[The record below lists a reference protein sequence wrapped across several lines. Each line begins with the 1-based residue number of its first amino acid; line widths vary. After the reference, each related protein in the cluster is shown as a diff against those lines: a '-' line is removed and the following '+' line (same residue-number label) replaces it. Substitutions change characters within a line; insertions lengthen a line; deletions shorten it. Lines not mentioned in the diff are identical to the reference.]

1 MQRAPAHR
9 PPRSD
14 SKAEVI
20 AAVVSELLLLGVAG
34 LAGFLVLG
42 LLLGT
47 GVLPDPEQHV
57 WTNVIGG
64 PLLMGTAVATY
75 WGIDKLMARGDSETG
90 PLVPASERMPWPTTL
105 GVVVLCIGAA
115 MAGSVLLGAMQELVF
130 DTPVEEQDAI
140 VNLVASGDP
149 VMLGL
154 LGVVAV
160 GLAPLTEEAL
170 FRGLFFRRLRVRASV
185 AAAWILPALV
195 FAVAHWNPVGL
206 AIYLWLG
213 LVFAHA
219 YARTGRLTAAILTH
233 AGANA
238 ITFALLV
245 YAPPPEVEDA
255 AAQQAVVA
263 AEPEHEHEH
272 P

>member
-1 MQRAPAHR
+1 MRQPLAHR

-14 SKAEVI
+14 SKTEAV
-20 AAVVSELLLLGVAG
+20 AAVVTELLLLGVAG

-42 LLLGT
+42 LLMGV
-47 GVLPDPEQHV
+47 GVLPDPAEHV
-57 WTNVIGG
+57 STNVIGG
-64 PLLMGTAVATY
+64 PLLMGTAVAAY
-75 WGIDKLMARGDSETG
+75 WAMDKLMARGDQETG
-90 PLVPASERMPWPTTL
+90 PLVAEPQRMSWTGTV
-105 GVVVLCIGAA
+105 GVVILHVGAA
-115 MAGSVLLGAMQELVF
+115 VAGSVFLGAMQELVF
-130 DTPVEEQDAI
+130 GTPVTEQDAI
-140 VNLVASGDP
+140 VDLVASGDP

-154 LGVVAV
+154 LAVVAV
-160 GLAPLTEEAL
+160 GLAPMTEEAL

-185 AAAWILPALV
+185 AAAWILPAVV

-219 YARTGRLTAAILTH
+219 YSRTGRLSAAILTH

-238 ITFALLV
+238 ITFTLLV
-245 YAPPPEVEDA
+245 FAPPPEVEDA
-255 AAQQAVVA
+255 AAKQAVAA
-263 AEPEHEHEH
+263 AEPEQAH

>member
-1 MQRAPAHR
+1 MQRGQAHR

-14 SKAEVI
+14 SKGEAI
-20 AAVVSELLLLGVAG
+20 AAVITELLLLAVAG

-42 LLLGT
+42 LLMGT
-47 GVLPDPEQHV
+47 GVLPDPEHNP
-57 WTNVIGG
+57 WTNVVGG
-64 PLLMGTAVATY
+64 PILMGAAVIAY
-75 WGIDKLMARGDSETG
+75 WGMDKLMARSDHETG
-90 PLVPASERMPWPTTL
+90 PLVPRPERASWPATL
-105 GVVVLCIGAA
+105 GIVLLHVGAA
-115 MAGSVLLGAMQELVF
+115 VAGSMFLGAMQELLF
-130 DTPVEEQDAI
+130 EQPVTEQDTI
-140 VNLVASGDP
+140 IELVATGDRF
-149 VMLGL
+149 MLAL

-170 FRGLFFRRLRVRASV
+170 FRGLFFRRLRIRASV

-238 ITFALLV
+238 ITFAVLV

-255 AAQQAVVA
+255 AARQAVA
-263 AEPEHEHEH
+263 ATEHE
-272 P
+272 PAAP